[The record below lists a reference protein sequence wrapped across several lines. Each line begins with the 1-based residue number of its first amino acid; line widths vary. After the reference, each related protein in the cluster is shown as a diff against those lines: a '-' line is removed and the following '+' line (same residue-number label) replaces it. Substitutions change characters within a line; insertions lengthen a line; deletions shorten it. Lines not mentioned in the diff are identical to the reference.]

1 MKNQITFPKVVP
13 SLILIV
19 IAFLIGFQAAFIAQG
34 FDFPAIRIGSTSVST
49 GIQDAGELSAYRWT
63 ETAKGYER
71 LGLLNPRMSAAE
83 VEAYRWNAMAQ
94 GFADAGLLN
103 YHDNADDLLAYRWI
117 ETAKGYERLGLL
129 NDGLDPGDLMAYRWQ
144 AMADAYQKMGLLNTP

>member
-1 MKNQITFPKVVP
+1 MKKQITFPKVVP
-13 SLILIV
+13 SLILII
-19 IAFLIGFQAAFIAQG
+19 IAFLIGYQVAFIAQG
-34 FDFPAIRIGSTSVST
+34 FDLPAIKLGFNTAST
-49 GIQDAGELSAYRWT
+49 GIQDPAELSAYRWI

-71 LGLLNPRMSAAE
+71 LGLLNPRLSPTE
-83 VEAYRWNAMAQ
+83 LEAYRWNAMAQ

-129 NDGLDPGDLMAYRWQ
+129 NDGMDPGELSAYRWN